1 MEKQTE
7 ETQDEKTSH
16 IALLE
21 IPEMI
26 EVHDIPEMI
35 EVQEMTIEMNLQL

>member
-1 MEKQTE
+1 MEE
-7 ETQDEKTSH
+7 MQDEKINH

-26 EVHDIPEMI
+26 EV
-35 EVQEMTIEMNLQL
+35 QEITVEMNLQL